1 MEHWQYEYRALKQ
14 KVFDIAHCVR
24 VFSCVSLVVVVIV
37 GLCYFVG
44 RPIEINPNKLYQEEI
59 QYMGLKDFDGDTIY
73 INERG
78 IILKDANGDTL
89 YIGGR

>member
-1 MEHWQYEYRALKQ
+1 MEHWQYEYRAFKQ

-24 VFSCVSLVVVVIV
+24 VFSCVSLVVVIIV
-37 GLCYFVG
+37 GLCYFMG
-44 RPIEINPNKLYQEEI
+44 RPNYPNKMYYHRENIMTLEDI
-59 QYMGLKDFDGDTIY
+59 NGDAIY